1 MTKKDEELE
10 RAMEK
15 LEDEGGPA
23 STAKSNADMNQRLR
37 EAQEA
42 ERMKFLTRNMW
53 RLSTYGSTVIGGA
66 LLGLFWG
73 GNIGAGIGAGASF
86 VLVWFTNRKENANAK

>member
-1 MTKKDEELE
+1 
-10 RAMEK
+10 
-15 LEDEGGPA
+15 
-23 STAKSNADMNQRLR
+23 
-37 EAQEA
+37 
-42 ERMKFLTRNMW
+42 
-53 RLSTYGSTVIGGA
+53 VIGGA